1 MYTDDLKSIMS
12 DLYFKYGPIDEVI
25 RLSQVI
31 NEIINNK
38 MRNEKLKELE
48 DAYKHLKYNIYK

>member
-31 NEIINNK
+31 DEIINNK

-48 DAYKHLKYNIYK
+48 DAYIQLKDDIYK